1 MTETLNTQKV
11 TEVGAGGK
19 LNTAENNQGNVQ
31 WSKTK
36 YNTQKTTN
44 YQKLTT
50 KTGSRRG
57 NWENLK
63 LDMGERHL
71 SEAKRKLINWYQH
84 QIQVSTKC

>member
-1 MTETLNTQKV
+1 MTETLNKQKV

-44 YQKLTT
+44 YQKSTT
-50 KTGSRRG
+50 KTGI
-57 NWENLK
+57 ENCK
-63 LDMGERHL
+63 
-71 SEAKRKLINWYQH
+71 
-84 QIQVSTKC
+84 

>member
-1 MTETLNTQKV
+1 MLKDRIQMQTPSPNIKNKTKGVTETLNKQEV

-44 YQKLTT
+44 YQKSTT
-50 KTGSRRG
+50 KTGS
-57 NWENLK
+57 ENCK
-63 LDMGERHL
+63 
-71 SEAKRKLINWYQH
+71 
-84 QIQVSTKC
+84 